1 MSALRRVVTLLS
13 VAGAAAAVFAGTGGL
28 RGAGRAAAQTS
39 SPSPVAVGATSA
51 PTAGPGRDLY
61 LRDCAYCHGAQGEGG
76 AQGPPLIGVGAASTD
91 FMLSTGRMPISKP
104 EAQPP
109 RRPPVYTP
117 QEIRQLVA
125 FVSALGPGGPS
136 IPDVDPARGSLGQGN
151 ELYEENCAACHGS
164 VAAGGAL
171 TSGLEAPSLIGST
184 PVQTAEAIRLGG
196 AGYRTGKM
204 PKFGPDLLNDHEVDS
219 IVRYVGYLQ
228 DPQDRGGQNLGHL
241 GPIPEGA
248 VAWLVGLLA
257 LVVVVRWIGTTR

>member
-1 MSALRRVVTLLS
+1 MSALRRLAILLS
-13 VAGAAAAVFAGTGGL
+13 VAGAAAAVFAATGGL
-28 RGAGRAAAQTS
+28 RGAGHAAAQTP
-39 SPSPVAVGATSA
+39 SPSPLTVG
-51 PTAGPGRDLY
+51 PTAPPTSGPGRELY
-61 LRDCAYCHGAQGEGG
+61 LEDCAYCHGALGEGG
-76 AQGPPLIGVGAASTD
+76 NLGPPLIGVGAASAD

-104 EAQPP
+104 EAQPR
-109 RRPPVYTP
+109 RRPPAYTP
-117 QEIRQLVA
+117 EEIRELVA
-125 FVSALGPGGPS
+125 FVSALGPGGPP
-136 IPDVDPARGSLGQGN
+136 IPDVDPARGSLGQGA
-151 ELYEENCAACHGS
+151 ELFEGNCAACHGS

-219 IVRYVGYLQ
+219 IARYVEYLQ

-257 LVVVVRWIGTTR
+257 LVVFVRWIGTTR